1 MLFLSAVIS
10 MKNIKK
16 DFGQKTVLHDINSS
30 IEKGEIFGLLGPSGA
45 GKTTIIKI
53 LTGQIPKTSGE
64 AALYSVNTDKLTE
77 EVYSKIGMVLD
88 IQGLYTRL
96 TCYDNL
102 AIFAEIY
109 NINKKRIYEVLEK
122 VRLADEAKKIV
133 SKLSKGMAQRLV
145 IARAILHYP
154 KILFLDEPTSGLD
167 PATSLEIHKIIFELR
182 ESGSTIFL
190 TTHNMEEASVLCDNV
205 ALLNEG
211 NIMEY
216 GHPDAICRKYNDV
229 NSIKIL
235 LKNGEKITLPNNNY
249 SSEQIASY
257 FRENNVEA
265 IHSTE
270 PNLETV
276 FISLTG
282 RELV

>member
-1 MLFLSAVIS
+1 LSAVIS

-16 DFGQKTVLHDINSS
+16 DFGQKTVLHDINCS

-53 LTGQIPKTSGE
+53 LTGQISKTSGE
-64 AALYSVNTDKLTE
+64 AALFNVNTDKLTE

-109 NINKKRIYEVLEK
+109 QINKKRIYEVLEK
-122 VRLADEAKKIV
+122 VRLANEAKKTV

-211 NIMEY
+211 NIVEY
-216 GHPDAICRKYNDV
+216 GHPDAICRKYNNV

-235 LKNGEKITLPNNNY
+235 LKNGGEIILPNNNH

-276 FISLTG
+276 FIALTG

>member
-1 MLFLSAVIS
+1 LSAVIS

-16 DFGQKTVLHDINSS
+16 DFGQKTVLHDINCS

-64 AALYSVNTDKLTE
+64 AALYGVNTDKLTE

-109 NINKKRIYEVLEK
+109 KINKKRIYEVLEK
-122 VRLADEAKKIV
+122 VKLADEAKKIV

-182 ESGSTIFL
+182 ETGSTIFL

-211 NIMEY
+211 NIVEY

-249 SSEQIASY
+249 SSEQIAAY

>member
-1 MLFLSAVIS
+1 

-16 DFGQKTVLHDINSS
+16 DFGQKTVLHDINCS
-30 IEKGEIFGLLGPSGA
+30 IERGEIFGLLGPSGA

-53 LTGQIPKTSGE
+53 LTGQIQKTSGE
-64 AALYSVNTDKLTE
+64 AALFSINTDKLTD

-109 NINKKRIYEVLEK
+109 KINKKRIYEVLEK

-154 KILFLDEPTSGLD
+154 RILFLDEPTSGLD

-211 NIMEY
+211 NIVEY
-216 GHPDAICRKYNDV
+216 GHPDAICRKYNNV
-229 NSIKIL
+229 NSIKML

>member
-1 MLFLSAVIS
+1 LSVVIS

-16 DFGQKTVLHDINSS
+16 DFNQKTVLHDINCS

-53 LTGQIPKTSGE
+53 LTGQIQKTGGE
-64 AALYSVNTDKLTE
+64 ATLYGVNTDKLTE
-77 EVYSKIGMVLD
+77 ELYSKIGMVLD

-109 NINKKRIYEVLEK
+109 QINKKRVYEVLGK
-122 VRLADEAKKIV
+122 VRLADEAKKTV

-211 NIMEY
+211 NIVEY
-216 GHPDAICRKYNDV
+216 GHPDAICRKYNNV
-229 NSIKIL
+229 NSINIL
-235 LKNGEKITLPNNNY
+235 LKNGEKITLPNNNN

-257 FRENNVEA
+257 FRENNIEA

-276 FISLTG
+276 FITLTG
-282 RELV
+282 KELV

>member
-1 MLFLSAVIS
+1 

-16 DFGQKTVLHDINSS
+16 DFGPKTVLHDINCY

-53 LTGQIPKTSGE
+53 LTGQIQKTSGE
-64 AALYSVNTDKLTE
+64 AALFSVNTDKLTD

-109 NINKKRIYEVLEK
+109 QINKKRIFKVLEK
-122 VRLADEAKKIV
+122 VRLADDAKKIV
-133 SKLSKGMAQRLV
+133 SKLSKGMTQRLV

-154 KILFLDEPTSGLD
+154 EILFLDEPTSGLD

-182 ESGSTIFL
+182 EGGSTIFL

-211 NIMEY
+211 NIVEY

-235 LKNGEKITLPNNNY
+235 LKNGEKITLPNNNH
-249 SSEQIASY
+249 SSEQIALY

>member
-1 MLFLSAVIS
+1 LSAVIS

-16 DFGQKTVLHDINSS
+16 DFGSKTVLHNINCS

-53 LTGQIPKTSGE
+53 LTGQIQKTSGE
-64 AALYSVNTDKLTE
+64 AVLFSVNTDKLTE
-77 EVYSKIGMVLD
+77 DVYSKIGMVLD

-109 NINKKRIYEVLEK
+109 QINKKRIFEVLEK

-211 NIMEY
+211 NIVEY

-229 NSIKIL
+229 NSINIL
-235 LKNGEKITLPNNNY
+235 LKNGEKISLPNNNN

-276 FISLTG
+276 FIALTG

>member
-1 MLFLSAVIS
+1 MSVVIS

-16 DFGQKTVLHDINSS
+16 DFNQKTVLHDINCS

-53 LTGQIPKTSGE
+53 LTGQIQKTGGE
-64 AALYSVNTDKLTE
+64 ATLYGVNTDKLTE
-77 EVYSKIGMVLD
+77 ELYSKIGMVLD

-109 NINKKRIYEVLEK
+109 QINKKRVYEVLGK
-122 VRLADEAKKIV
+122 VRLADEAKKTV

-211 NIMEY
+211 NIVEY
-216 GHPDAICRKYNDV
+216 GHPDAICRKYNNV
-229 NSIKIL
+229 NSINIL
-235 LKNGEKITLPNNNY
+235 LKNGEKITLPNNNN

-257 FRENNVEA
+257 FRENNIEA

-276 FISLTG
+276 FITLTG
-282 RELV
+282 KELV

>member
-1 MLFLSAVIS
+1 
-10 MKNIKK
+10 
-16 DFGQKTVLHDINSS
+16 
-30 IEKGEIFGLLGPSGA
+30 
-45 GKTTIIKI
+45 
-53 LTGQIPKTSGE
+53 
-64 AALYSVNTDKLTE
+64 
-77 EVYSKIGMVLD
+77 
-88 IQGLYTRL
+88 
-96 TCYDNL
+96 
-102 AIFAEIY
+102 
-109 NINKKRIYEVLEK
+109 
-122 VRLADEAKKIV
+122 
-133 SKLSKGMAQRLV
+133 
-145 IARAILHYP
+145 
-154 KILFLDEPTSGLD
+154 LDEPTSGLD

-211 NIMEY
+211 NIVEY
-216 GHPDAICRKYNDV
+216 GHPDAICRKYNNV
-229 NSIKIL
+229 NSINIL
-235 LKNGEKITLPNNNY
+235 LKNGEKITLPNNNN

-282 RELV
+282 RELA

>member
-1 MLFLSAVIS
+1 

-16 DFGQKTVLHDINSS
+16 DFGQKTVLHDINCS

-53 LTGQIPKTSGE
+53 LTGQIPKTGGE
-64 AALYSVNTDKLTE
+64 AALLSVNTDKLTD
-77 EVYSKIGMVLD
+77 EVYSQIGMVLD

-109 NINKKRIYEVLEK
+109 QINKKRIFEVLEK

-182 ESGSTIFL
+182 ENGSTIFL
-190 TTHNMEEASVLCDNV
+190 TTHNMEEASTLCDNV

-211 NIMEY
+211 NIVEY
-216 GHPDAICRKYNDV
+216 GHPDAICRKYNNV
-229 NSIKIL
+229 NNIKIL

-249 SSEQIASY
+249 SSEQIAAY

-276 FISLTG
+276 FIALTG

>member
-1 MLFLSAVIS
+1 MSAVIS

-16 DFGQKTVLHDINSS
+16 DFGQKTVLHDINCS

-64 AALYSVNTDKLTE
+64 AALYGVNTDKLTE

-109 NINKKRIYEVLEK
+109 KINKKRIYEVLEK
-122 VRLADEAKKIV
+122 VKLADEAKKIV

-182 ESGSTIFL
+182 ETGSTIFL

-211 NIMEY
+211 NIVEY

-249 SSEQIASY
+249 SSEQIAAY

>member
-1 MLFLSAVIS
+1 MSAVIS

-16 DFGQKTVLHDINSS
+16 DFGQKTVLHDINCS
-30 IEKGEIFGLLGPSGA
+30 IERGEIFGLLGPSGA

-64 AALYSVNTDKLTE
+64 ASLFSVNTDKLTD

-109 NINKKRIYEVLEK
+109 KINKKRIYEVLEK

-211 NIMEY
+211 NIVEY
-216 GHPDAICRKYNDV
+216 GHPDAICRKYNNV
-229 NSIKIL
+229 NSINIL

>member
-1 MLFLSAVIS
+1 

-16 DFGQKTVLHDINSS
+16 DFGQKTVLHDINCS

-64 AALYSVNTDKLTE
+64 AALYGVNTDKLTE

-109 NINKKRIYEVLEK
+109 KINKKRIYEVLEK
-122 VRLADEAKKIV
+122 VKLADEAKKIV

-182 ESGSTIFL
+182 ETGSTIFL

-211 NIMEY
+211 NIVEY

-249 SSEQIASY
+249 SSEQIAAY

>member
-1 MLFLSAVIS
+1 MSVVIL

-16 DFGQKTVLHDINSS
+16 DFGQKTVLHDINCS

-53 LTGQIPKTSGE
+53 LTGQIQKTSGE
-64 AALYSVNTDKLTE
+64 AALFSVNTDKLTE

-109 NINKKRIYEVLEK
+109 QINKKRIYEVLEK

>member
-1 MLFLSAVIS
+1 LSAVIS
-10 MKNIKK
+10 IKNIKK
-16 DFGQKTVLHDINSS
+16 DFGQKTVLHDINCS

-64 AALYSVNTDKLTE
+64 ATLFSVNTDKLTE

>member
-1 MLFLSAVIS
+1 

-16 DFGQKTVLHDINSS
+16 DFGEKTVLRDINCSVG
-30 IEKGEIFGLLGPSGA
+30 KGEIFGLLGPSGA

-53 LTGQIPKTSGE
+53 LTGQIVKTSGE
-64 AALYSVNTDKLTE
+64 AKLFDANTDKLTDE
-77 EVYSKIGMVLD
+77 IYSQIGMVLD

-102 AIFAEIY
+102 AVFAEIY
-109 NINKKRIYEVLEK
+109 NINKNRVYEVLEK
-122 VRLADEAKKIV
+122 VKLADEAEKTV
-133 SKLSKGMAQRLV
+133 SKLSKGMTQRLV
-145 IARAILHYP
+145 IARSILHQP
-154 KILFLDEPTSGLD
+154 KIVFFDEPTSGLD
-167 PATSLEIHKIIFELR
+167 PATSLEIHKMIFELR
-182 ESGSTIFL
+182 EKGTTIFL

-211 NIMEY
+211 LIVEY
-216 GHPDAICRKYNDV
+216 GRPDAICRKYN
-229 NSIKIL
+229 NINGIKIL
-235 LKNGEKITLPNNNY
+235 LKDGEKVTLPNNND
-249 SSEQIASY
+249 SSEQIAKY
-257 FRENNVEA
+257 FMENNIEA